1 MSELLNVHWYRR
13 MKLEILRKEG
23 KLFRGRNGSVP
34 IHTSQQLT
42 AQIIRKSV
50 WTHA

>member
-1 MSELLNVHWYRR
+1 MSELVNVYWYRR

-34 IHTSQQLT
+34 IRTPEQLI
-42 AQIIRKSV
+42 AQIVRKSV
-50 WTHA
+50 WVHP